1 MTAVHVPSD
10 AAAGPAIRSPLRRA
24 VDRFCASKPAVAGLA
39 CILTLAI
46 LCYGSLPWTLGRY
59 DFQDLNNVYQAPGL
73 AHWMGTDALGR
84 DLLVRMLL
92 GGAISLVIGL
102 SAAAIA
108 LVIGL
113 TVGITAGYA
122 GGRIDALLMRTVD
135 VLYGL
140 PYLLLVILLR
150 VALVDR
156 MAGVLGRV
164 GAPQPETLANLLVLL
179 VGIGAV
185 SWLTM
190 ARVIRSQVMSLR
202 DQPFVEAA
210 RAMGARPLRIMFRHI
225 MPNLVGT
232 ILVYA
237 TLSIPNAILAESTLS
252 FLGLGVQ
259 PPLPT
264 WGSLASDGIAVI
276 NPIYIYWWLITWPCV
291 ILTLALVCLN
301 FVGDGLRDAVDPN
314 RS

>member
-1 MTAVHVPSD
+1 
-10 AAAGPAIRSPLRRA
+10 
-24 VDRFCASKPAVAGLA
+24 
-39 CILTLAI
+39 
-46 LCYGSLPWTLGRY
+46 
-59 DFQDLNNVYQAPGL
+59 
-73 AHWMGTDALGR
+73 MGTDALGR